1 MNKILVVTGHPYWPQ
16 SRANRIILDEITRIA
31 AEKGNDYEL
40 SLSYTNITELYPD
53 GRIDVPAEQQKLL
66 AANVVVFPF
75 PVMWFAAPSPVHR
88 YMEEVLTYGFAYGPE
103 GTNLRNKAM
112 LASVTAGG
120 DEASYQPGGKCPVT
134 MDQIMASTAAVAS
147 YCLMKW
153 GGYLCSYSA
162 ADRSEA
168 ELRDHAR
175 RLIDTIRGLG

>member
-66 AANVVVFPF
+66 AANVVVFQF

-112 LASVTAGG
+112 LG
-120 DEASYQPGGKCPVT
+120 PVT